1 MTCWFILRSFSLR
14 KACETAL
21 IWWWSF
27 GNSDVYS
34 MQGIFIPNMCLC
46 RCQCNSIW
54 NSVSFYLLPYLI
66 IMKTQLVET
75 FYLGRYR
82 NSDSWMRV
90 GLCLFGFLFL
100 FCSLYQSESWLR
112 NKGEVASHRRN
123 KNVNLSS
130 DAGRCVLKS
139 QSHALFGLFSPWR
152 NSLQWTGEIFKKP
165 IEHFMFFCTTSVQ
178 EPVQL
183 WVSIRSGDDR
193 FFTDRNRRMF
203 THSNKIL

>member
-1 MTCWFILRSFSLR
+1 
-14 KACETAL
+14 
-21 IWWWSF
+21 
-27 GNSDVYS
+27 
-34 MQGIFIPNMCLC
+34 
-46 RCQCNSIW
+46 
-54 NSVSFYLLPYLI
+54 
-66 IMKTQLVET
+66 MKTQLVET

-130 DAGRCVLKS
+130 DTGRCVLKS

-152 NSLQWTGEIFKKP
+152 NILQRTGEIFKKKNLLN
-165 IEHFMFFCTTSVQ
+165 ISCSSVLTTGVQ

-193 FFTDRNRRMF
+193 FFTDRNRR
-203 THSNKIL
+203 SNVYTQQ